1 MSHVSQKIAFL
12 LLPIALGVRMG
23 IGYAQTPPDAGSL
36 QQGIER
42 QLQKPRVPMTPSVPT
57 DEAPAEEVRGQKIV
71 VKGFSFVGN
80 TRFTSE
86 QLNAVLQ
93 AYLEKPVTFVQLRM
107 AAIEI
112 SDFYRQQG
120 WVAKAFLPKQEI
132 KEGIV
137 IIEIIESK
145 FGAMNRQGDDQGH
158 FSFDLAQHY
167 VDAAQPSGELLNQNQ
182 IDRALMLIEDLPGV
196 SVVGSLSPG
205 SQRGLTDLNLRLVD
219 EAEID
224 NELTVHNTAS
234 RSTGAVQAVLTSS
247 FNSPSGVGDQIA
259 LNLMKSEG
267 MEFARGEYSRPLGFQ
282 GVRAKANLSLMRYD
296 VVADDFA
303 ALDLTGDSQTLG
315 VGVSYPIVRGKS
327 SNLYFDAG
335 YQQKDFKNKSAGSVT
350 SDYQVNNLTL
360 TLTGNAFDKFGG
372 GGANLANVD
381 VVFGDVDLGTLESSE
396 NSELNGSFEK
406 LRYLVSR
413 QQLINEKF
421 SLYGALNGQLTS
433 DNLDSSEK
441 FFLGGANGVRAYPN
455 NEGGGSIGH
464 MLNLELRYQAQTNL
478 TVTGFYDWGR
488 VKQNADNNIASPA
501 SPNRFDLKGV
511 GLAVLWTGPE
521 GISVKGTFA
530 RRIGDNPNPTA
541 TGNDQDGT
549 LKKNRVWLQASLP
562 F

>member
-1 MSHVSQKIAFL
+1 MSYASKKIVFL
-12 LLPIALGVRMG
+12 VLPIALGVRMG
-23 IGYAQTPPDAGSL
+23 IGYAQTPPDAGSF

-57 DEAPAEEVRGQKIV
+57 EEAPEEEVRGQKIA

-145 FGAMNRQGDDQGH
+145 FGALNQQGDDPGH
-158 FSFDLAQHY
+158 FSFDLAQQY
-167 VDAAQPSGELLNQNQ
+167 VDAAQAGGELLNQNQ

-219 EAEID
+219 ETEID
-224 NELTVHNTAS
+224 SELTIHNAAS
-234 RSTGAVQAVLTSS
+234 RSTGSEQAALTTN
-247 FNSPSGVGDQIA
+247 FNSPSGVGDQVG

-267 MEFARGEYSRPLGFQ
+267 MEFVRAEYSRPDGFQ
-282 GVRAKANLSLMRYD
+282 GVRVKANVSFMTYD

-315 VGVSYPIVRGKS
+315 VGLSYPIIRSKS
-327 SNLYFDAG
+327 GNLYFDSG
-335 YQQKDFKNKSAGSVT
+335 YQQKDFRNKSIGSVT
-350 SDYQVNNLTL
+350 SDYRVNNLTL

-381 VVFGDVDLGTLESSE
+381 VVFGDVDLGTVESSE
-396 NSELNGSFEK
+396 NSALHGPFEK

-421 SLYGALNGQLTS
+421 SLYGAINGQLTS

-464 MLNLELRYQAQTNL
+464 MLNLELRYQVKTNL

-488 VKQNADNNIASPA
+488 VKQNADNNISSPA
-501 SPNRFDLKGV
+501 SPNRFDLKGA
-511 GLAVLWTGPE
+511 GLALLWTGPE

-530 RRIGDNPNPTA
+530 RRIGDNPNPTT

-549 LKKNRVWLQASLP
+549 LIKDRIWLQASLP

>member
-1 MSHVSQKIAFL
+1 MSDLAKKIL
-12 LLPIALGVRMG
+12 LLTLPLAVVFRAGDG
-23 IGYAQTPPDAGSL
+23 GAQTPADAGSL

-42 QLQKPRVPMTPSVPT
+42 QLQKPRMPMTPTVPT
-57 DEAPAEEVRGQKIV
+57 EEAPAEEVRGEKIV

-80 TRFTSE
+80 TKFSSE
-86 QLNAVLQ
+86 QLTAVLQ
-93 AYLEKPVTFVQLRM
+93 AYLDKPVTFVQLRM
-107 AAIEI
+107 TGIEI

-137 IIEIIESK
+137 VIEIIESK
-145 FGAMNRQGDDQGH
+145 FGTLNQQGDDPVH
-158 FSFDLAQHY
+158 FSFDLAQQY
-167 VDAAQPSGELLNQNQ
+167 VDAAQAGGELLNQNQ
-182 IDRALMLIEDLPGV
+182 IDRALMLIEDLPGM

-219 EAEID
+219 ETEID
-224 NELTVHNTAS
+224 SELTIHNAAS
-234 RSTGAVQAVLTSS
+234 RSTGSEQAVLTTN
-247 FNSPSGVGDQIA
+247 FNSPSGVGDQVG

-267 MEFARGEYSRPLGFQ
+267 MEFVRAEYSRPIGFQ
-282 GVRAKANLSLMRYD
+282 GVRAKANVSLMRYD

-315 VGVSYPIVRGKS
+315 VGLSYPIIRSKS
-327 SNLYFDAG
+327 GNLYFDSG
-335 YQQKDFKNKSAGSVT
+335 YQQKDFRNKSIGSVT

-381 VVFGDVDLGTLESSE
+381 VVFGDVDLGTVESSE
-396 NSELNGSFEK
+396 NSALNGSFEK

-421 SLYGALNGQLTS
+421 SLYGAINGQLTS

-464 MLNLELRYQAQTNL
+464 MLNLELRYQVKTNL

-488 VKQNADNNIASPA
+488 VKQNADNNISSPA
-501 SPNRFDLKGV
+501 SPNRFDLKGA
-511 GLAVLWTGPE
+511 GLALLWTGPE

-530 RRIGDNPNPTA
+530 RRIGDNPNPTT

>member
-1 MSHVSQKIAFL
+1 MSDLAKKIL
-12 LLPIALGVRMG
+12 LLTLPLAVVFRAGDG
-23 IGYAQTPPDAGSL
+23 GAQTPADAGSL

-42 QLQKPRVPMTPSVPT
+42 QLQKPRMPMTPTVPT
-57 DEAPAEEVRGQKIV
+57 EEAPAEEVRGEKIV

-80 TRFTSE
+80 TKFSSE
-86 QLNAVLQ
+86 QLTAVLQ
-93 AYLEKPVTFVQLRM
+93 AYLDKPVTFVQLRM
-107 AAIEI
+107 TGIEI

-137 IIEIIESK
+137 VIEIIESK
-145 FGAMNRQGDDQGH
+145 FGTLNQQGDDPVH
-158 FSFDLAQHY
+158 FSFDLAQQY
-167 VDAAQPSGELLNQNQ
+167 VDAAQAGGELLNQN
-182 IDRALMLIEDLPGV
+182 
-196 SVVGSLSPG
+196 
-205 SQRGLTDLNLRLVD
+205 NLRLVD
-219 EAEID
+219 ETEID
-224 NELTVHNTAS
+224 SELTIHNAAS
-234 RSTGAVQAVLTSS
+234 RSTGSEQAVLTTN
-247 FNSPSGVGDQIA
+247 FNSPSGVGDQVG

-267 MEFARGEYSRPLGFQ
+267 MEFVRAEYSRPIGFQ
-282 GVRAKANLSLMRYD
+282 GVRAKANVSLMRYD

-315 VGVSYPIVRGKS
+315 VGLSYPIIRSKS
-327 SNLYFDAG
+327 GNLYFDSG
-335 YQQKDFKNKSAGSVT
+335 YQQKDFRNKSIGSVT

-381 VVFGDVDLGTLESSE
+381 VVFGDVDLGTVESSE
-396 NSELNGSFEK
+396 NSALNGSFEK

-421 SLYGALNGQLTS
+421 SLYGAINGQLTS

-464 MLNLELRYQAQTNL
+464 MLNLELRYQVKTNL

-488 VKQNADNNIASPA
+488 VKQNADNNISSPA
-501 SPNRFDLKGV
+501 SPNRFDLKGA
-511 GLAVLWTGPE
+511 GLALLWTGPE

-530 RRIGDNPNPTA
+530 RRIGDNPNPTT